1 MPDCV
6 MAQAVEPPQAVQ
18 TGLILKPS
26 FNVVSMAE
34 LPGSSCLL
42 SADSCGVISCWDITP
57 TLSKE
62 QQAPIYLLNA
72 HDDGI
77 AQVLLLKS
85 SRIAERLEEKRW
97 ETWATR
103 RLAEDCLPNSPS
115 STSGTAES
123 SCVDRVCCFAQKK
136 KKQSKV
142 DTEDIADMQRSISS
156 SNAGTEEGEHSIFRG
171 ERSEALHDVEDNDF
185 PTKKG
190 CCKTLLDCCFP
201 CCAKSKRSL
210 QAHWFVATAAEDGIV
225 RIWRWKLL
233 GSSLA
238 DRKHQWQVDRVA
250 QWVCSERQPIQHCL
264 ELHDGYLAVSLR
276 GNNDIRL
283 VDPITASVRWMLYG
297 HTKPP
302 TAFAECA
309 DGRLI
314 SGGADG
320 AVRLWA
326 KRNWNM
332 PNGDGKAGEKSGLQR
347 VADADFDDGLHPPG
361 TPSMVWG
368 EPGQEQESTVG
379 VCSMAFFAHMQQS
392 QRGEV
397 AGMCLRVLVLSGE
410 SLPKADTLG
419 LSDPYVVCTLLDGG
433 DESQIKSDIRG
444 RTQAKRTPKWDH
456 TMTLALN
463 RSVIGGKAQLP
474 ECSYIDFDVMI
485 TSSLGLLSK
494 PDQCVARCSVNMEEL
509 LSQIAQNP
517 KAAAQPSARKLFS
530 PSGRGPHADV
540 ETANLFVGFSK
551 KPGGDSIDVM
561 IDSVD
566 AIELGFS
573 QKLYVT
579 ASMRQSSHGKV
590 KRLPAKVR
598 DVTSIKYNTV
608 EPIWNEVLEFEV
620 PVFIGDRHVSHSSE
634 YRLHF
639 QVYDHDYFA
648 SDDFLAELTVPLSE
662 AIAADGKASALYN
675 LTLAGGYKSHVKK
688 KPLFG
693 GSAKAPV
700 EGWEKGRNV
709 RPSTPQK
716 SSQVD
721 GAKPSLRLAFQ
732 AIVPCPKQLKCTIES
747 AGGLTSAGAREALEV
762 RMRFVEGNP
771 VMPCV
776 TSVKTSYRRQTLK
789 PVWKEKAVLDVP
801 KELREEVDGFERP
814 PAVRKGWIHE
824 KGEDAA
830 DTTVVCVDIYDRDP
844 LSGVD
849 NYLCRGC
856 VPFLSAWQAV
866 LDGDSRPKAVGLSH
880 SSEGRLML
888 GFERGPNPGEQMSVL
903 VDRADNLL
911 GHDATGLSDPFCVVR
926 LADLSQLG
934 EPTDKAQMGCMPTL
948 VTVPSTPGT
957 VRGESV
963 FQHQEVLEL
972 PGAFED
978 QLVAARPGWHILFEL
993 VQINSQIVMGS
1004 GSVSVLDI
1012 LNGISSTA
1020 PDKVTNTKASVR
1032 ERLEKMASPFTAPV
1046 VKDPFEDDNRCKP
1059 ITKQIVLE
1067 QLDKPMRQAIDARD
1081 SDYLNP
1087 KKGIN
1092 VSESLGSAL
1101 VALGLRENTER
1112 RDLGT
1117 EGVELTVR
1125 FEIVSRWKGEARGTR
1140 SPLSVP
1146 MHAPSPV
1153 TCLATLANSVVSGHE
1168 DGNVFVWDSWG
1179 TSSAPLHRFQAHRVP
1194 VSAIAV
1200 LTPLGCVVTA
1210 GRVRN
1215 REEAVSD
1222 SLLRLWSCVTLELRQ
1237 TLSLHGAVARCLSPL
1252 AIGSAIDDIMQAVAA
1267 AGDSDV
1273 KREKALQG
1281 VPPCLAIASDSRQAK
1296 QLSLMKVDLPDD

>member
-1 MPDCV
+1 

-18 TGLILKPS
+18 TGRILKPS
-26 FNVVSMAE
+26 FNVVSLAE

-57 TLSKE
+57 TESKD
-62 QQAPIYLLNA
+62 QQAPIHLLNA

-85 SRIAERLEEKRW
+85 SHVAERFEEQRW

-103 RLAEDCLPNSPS
+103 RAEEDKTQSRED
-115 STSGTAES
+115 TSES
-123 SCVDRVCCFAQKK
+123 ATT
-136 KKQSKV
+136 V
-142 DTEDIADMQRSISS
+142 DTAGRRQISN
-156 SNAGTEEGEHSIFRG
+156 SNAGTEEGDNPTGIPRG
-171 ERSEALHDVEDNDF
+171 EKSEALHDVEDDDGF

-201 CCAKSKRSL
+201 CCIKSKRSL
-210 QAHWFVATAAEDGIV
+210 QPHWFVATAGEDGIV

-233 GSSLA
+233 GRSQA

-250 QWVCSERQPIQHCL
+250 QWVCSERLPIQHCL
-264 ELHDGYLAVSLR
+264 ELHDGYLAVSLKD
-276 GNNDIRL
+276 NNDIRL

-302 TAFAECA
+302 TAFAECL

-326 KRNWNM
+326 KRSWNM
-332 PNGDGKAGEKSGLQR
+332 PNGDRTGGEKTGLQR
-347 VADADFDDGLHPPG
+347 IADADFDDGLHPPQ

-368 EPGQEQESTVG
+368 QPGQEQESTVG
-379 VCSMAFFAHMQQS
+379 VCSMAFFAHTQQS

-419 LSDPYVVCTLLDGG
+419 LSDPYVVCTLLDGT

-456 TMTLALN
+456 KMTLALK
-463 RSVIGGKAQLP
+463 RAVIGGKAQLP
-474 ECSYIDFDVMI
+474 ECSYIDFDVMV
-485 TSSLGLLSK
+485 TSSFGLLSK
-494 PDQCVARCSVNMEEL
+494 PDQCVARCSVNVEEL

-530 PSGRGPHADV
+530 PPGRGPHVDM
-540 ETANLFVGFSK
+540 ETANLFVGFSQTR
-551 KPGGDSIDVM
+551 GGDSIDVI

-566 AIELGFS
+566 AIEIGFS
-573 QKLYVT
+573 QKLYVA

-608 EPIWNEVLEFEV
+608 DPIWNEVLEFEV

-662 AIAADGKASALYN
+662 AIAADGKSSALYS
-675 LTLAGGYKSHVKK
+675 LTLAKGYKSHVKK
-688 KPLFG
+688 KPFFG
-693 GSAKAPV
+693 GSSKAPV

-709 RPSTPQK
+709 RPSTPQN
-716 SSQVD
+716 SSQLG
-721 GAKPSLRLAFQ
+721 GANPSLRLAFQ
-732 AIVPCPKQLKCTIES
+732 AIVPCPKQLKCTVVS
-747 AGGLTSAGAREALEV
+747 AAGLTSAGAKEAMEV

-801 KELREEVDGFERP
+801 KELRETVHGFERP

-824 KGEDAA
+824 KGEDS

-856 VPFLSAWQAV
+856 VPLATAWQAV

-880 SSEGRLML
+880 SPEGKLML
-888 GFERGPNPGEQMSVL
+888 GFERGPNPAEQMTVL
-903 VDRADNLL
+903 VDRAENLP
-911 GHDATGLSDPFCVVR
+911 GHDATGFSDPFCVVR

-934 EPTDKAQMGCMPTL
+934 EPTDKAQMGCMPML
-948 VTVPSTPGT
+948 VTVPSLPGT
-957 VRGESV
+957 GRGEAE
-963 FQHQEVLEL
+963 FKHQEVLEL

-978 QLVAARPGWHILFEL
+978 QLVAARPGWHILFDL
-993 VQINSQIVMGS
+993 VQIKSQTVMGS
-1004 GSVSVLDI
+1004 GSVSVLNI
-1012 LNGISSTA
+1012 LNSIASTA
-1020 PDKVTNTKASVR
+1020 PDKITNTKASVR
-1032 ERLEKMASPFTAPV
+1032 ERLENMASPFTAPV
-1046 VKDPFEDDNRCKP
+1046 TKDPFEDDNRCKP
-1059 ITKQIVLE
+1059 ITMKVVLD
-1067 QLDKPMRQAIDARD
+1067 QLDKPMRQAVDARE
-1081 SDYLNP
+1081 SDYVNP
-1087 KKGIN
+1087 KQRSMN

-1101 VALGLRENTER
+1101 VALGLRESTER
-1112 RDLGT
+1112 RELGT
-1117 EGVELTVR
+1117 EGVELAVR

-1146 MHAPSPV
+1146 MHGPSPV

-1179 TSSAPLHRFQAHRVP
+1179 TSSAPLHQFQAHRVP

-1252 AIGSAIDDIMQAVAA
+1252 AIGSAIDDIMQAVAD
-1267 AGDSDV
+1267 AGDSDQ
-1273 KREKALQG
+1273 KREKALRS

-1296 QLSLMKVDLPDD
+1296 QLALMKVDLPDAD